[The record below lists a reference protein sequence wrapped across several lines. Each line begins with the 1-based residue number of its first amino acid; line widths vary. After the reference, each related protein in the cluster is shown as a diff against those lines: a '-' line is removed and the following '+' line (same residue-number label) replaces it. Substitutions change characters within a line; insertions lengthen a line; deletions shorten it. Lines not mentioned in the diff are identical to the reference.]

1 MAQDTRGLEDLP
13 SAWRDPPA
21 PRRAVVC
28 SPAMGDDLPLPCS
41 GCGGPLPGDARFCP
55 RCGRETGPFAPT
67 LLRSTV
73 ELDAGPPLFAASTPS
88 ADSGPLGPPIPPM
101 RLLPGTMIGVY
112 RIESVLGEGGMG
124 VVYLAHDEARDREV
138 ALKCLHSN
146 LAGDLEIRRRFAREA
161 KLLGDYHHPNVVMV
175 FDFVERDHLAA
186 IVMER
191 VDGPTLVQHV
201 AKWRARVPFAEVRA
215 LFGGVLDA
223 MGQGH
228 LRGIVHR
235 DLKPDNILV
244 AQRGAALV
252 PKLVDFGIAKILE
265 GTTYT
270 MTGALLGT
278 CRYMSPEQVQR
289 PERADPRSDIYSL
302 GVTLYQLVTGRV
314 PFDST
319 NHFAVM
325 MMHVHDAPR
334 PPSELRP
341 DLPPALDRLILDA
354 IAKDPAGRPPSCA
367 AFRERLD
374 AALADHVPAPVSSGA
389 PLSPVIRGSGGEE
402 MVLVPEGPFQ
412 MGPDRRVVHLDAFY
426 IDRTPVTNQEFCAF
440 VDVTGYRPTDED
452 ASRFLSHL
460 RGGKVPPKLASH
472 PVVNVSW
479 LDARAYAA
487 WAGKRL
493 PTEAEWEKAAR
504 GTDGR
509 KYPWGRAQ
517 PGPTRTNYGKL
528 RGGTTEVT
536 AFPDGASPYGVL
548 DLAGNV
554 WEWCEDADDPAF
566 YTDGPSHNPKN
577 AGRSERALYVMRGGS
592 WNFAARALRTT
603 SRTAFEARYRFAGGG
618 FRCARSPS

>member
-1 MAQDTRGLEDLP
+1 
-13 SAWRDPPA
+13 
-21 PRRAVVC
+21 
-28 SPAMGDDLPLPCS
+28 MGDDLPLACS
-41 GCGGPLPGDARFCP
+41 GCGAPLPEGARFCP
-55 RCGRETGPFAPT
+55 RCGREARAPSALEAFAPT
-67 LLRSTV
+67 LLKSTV
-73 ELDAGPPLFAASTPS
+73 ELGPAPPLFAASTPS

-124 VVYLAHDEARDREV
+124 VVYRARDMALGRDV
-138 ALKCLHSN
+138 ALKCLHTN

-161 KLLGDYHHPNVVMV
+161 KLLGGYHHPNVVMV

-191 VDGPTLVQHV
+191 IDGPTLVQHV

-215 LFGGVLDA
+215 LFAGVLDA
-223 MGQGH
+223 MEQGH
-228 LRGIVHR
+228 RRGIVHR

-244 AQRGAALV
+244 ARRGAALV

-289 PERADPRSDIYSL
+289 PERADPRSDVYSL
-302 GVTLYQLVTGRV
+302 GVTLYQLVTGQV
-314 PFDST
+314 PFEST

-325 MMHVHDAPR
+325 MSHVHDAPR
-334 PPSELRP
+334 PPSELRT
-341 DLPPALDRLILDA
+341 DLPPELDRLILDA
-354 IAKDPAGRPPSCA
+354 LSKDPAGRPASCA

-374 AALADHVPAPVSSGA
+374 AALADHVPVPASARG
-389 PLSPVIRGSGGEE
+389 PLPPVIRGKAGDE
-402 MVLVPEGPFQ
+402 MILVPEGPFQ
-412 MGPDRRVVHLDAFY
+412 MGPDRRAVHLDAFY
-426 IDRTPVTNQEFCAF
+426 IDRTPVTNLEFKVF
-440 VDVTGYRPTDED
+440 VDVTGYRPEDED
-452 ASRFLSHL
+452 APRFLSHL
-460 RGGKVPPKLASH
+460 RAGKVPPKLASH
-472 PVVNVSW
+472 PVVYVSW

-528 RGGTTEVT
+528 ARRHHGGHGLPRGRLAVRRARPRGQRL
-536 AFPDGASPYGVL
+536 GVVRGRRRSRVL
-548 DLAGNV
+548 RRRPLAQP
-554 WEWCEDADDPAF
+554 E
-566 YTDGPSHNPKN
+566 
-577 AGRSERALYVMRGGS
+577 ERPELG
-592 WNFAARALRTT
+592 ARALRP
-603 SRTAFEARYRFAGGG
+603 ARRVVELRRAGPAHDVAHGLRG
-618 FRCARSPS
+618 ALPLRRRRLPLRPIPLAP